1 MNDPQTANQ
10 TRNLPRQGIH
20 NSQHYLKVT
29 HATQEGKIIQRIRT
43 LSPIPTPHNQSSH
56 MNQVQIEYQD
66 IRQSTKDIHLKSR
79 TTCQKYIIHES
90 PMKV

>member
-10 TRNLPRQGIH
+10 TRNIPRQGIP

-43 LSPIPTPHNQSSH
+43 LSPIPTPHNQPSY

-66 IRQSTKDIHLKSR
+66 HKTVNERYPPQVKNHMS
-79 TTCQKYIIHES
+79 
-90 PMKV
+90 KVHHP

>member
-1 MNDPQTANQ
+1 MNDPHTAIKHK
-10 TRNLPRQGIH
+10 TFLGKEFP

-29 HATQEGKIIQRIRT
+29 HATQEGKTIQRIRT

-66 IRQSTKDIHLKSR
+66 HKTVIERYPPQLKNHMS
-79 TTCQKYIIHES
+79 
-90 PMKV
+90 KVHHP

>member
-1 MNDPQTANQ
+1 MANQ
-10 TRNLPRQGIH
+10 TRNIPRQGIP
-20 NSQHYLKVT
+20 NNQHYLKVT

-66 IRQSTKDIHLKSR
+66 HKIKPTKDIHLKSR